1 MGGADLVGGLLA
13 NSLFRIRP
21 GERILILR
29 TDTSHIEHTDWYPAD
44 ADIVDI
50 SDIHES
56 LPAFAAERLL
66 HAVLVGLTPHRVINL
81 NSLLCWR
88 VFQRFGSRLSFSTSL
103 YSCVFCW
110 DILPS
115 GVRVGFAT
123 AEFFA
128 ETFSFTTAF
137 ITDTVSFKR
146 ELSEVYAIPEK
157 LQSKIVP
164 LMMPARLP
172 LRTPSVARL
181 AAQAT
186 MDPEKRIVAWAGRL
200 DRQKR
205 FDLVQKVATLMPD
218 TQFHC
223 WGKPLVDPFVD
234 ISESP
239 PNITMHP
246 PFSSHDEIP
255 LSTVGAWLFTS
266 GWEGMPNTI
275 VEAATLGFPIV
286 ATAVGGIGELIQPDT
301 GWPIDPIAAPEVYV
315 QALQFVL
322 SHPDEAI
329 KRAEQLQV
337 LVSETHSTALL
348 DSTVAEVLDREPNR

>member
-1 MGGADLVGGLLA
+1 MGGPILLVGFSPTRCFGFGRA
-13 NSLFRIRP
+13 NGFLFCGP
-21 GERILILR
+21 TLRILN
-29 TDTSHIEHTDWYPAD
+29 TPTGTPQTPTSSTYPTSRVIAGFRRR
-44 ADIVDI
+44 AIA
-50 SDIHES
+50 
-56 LPAFAAERLL
+56 PCGAF
-66 HAVLVGLTPHRVINL
+66 GLTPHLVINL

-103 YSCVFCW
+103 YSCVFCS

-115 GVRVGFAT
+115 GERVDSPQQ
-123 AEFFA
+123 
-128 ETFSFTTAF
+128 SFLRRRLVLRLRLLPIPFPSSA
-137 ITDTVSFKR
+137 SF
-146 ELSEVYAIPEK
+146 EVYAIPEK

-275 VEAATLGFPIV
+275 VEAATLDSR
-286 ATAVGGIGELIQPDT
+286 L
-301 GWPIDPIAAPEVYV
+301 
-315 QALQFVL
+315 LQL
-322 SHPDEAI
+322 P
-329 KRAEQLQV
+329 
-337 LVSETHSTALL
+337 
-348 DSTVAEVLDREPNR
+348 